1 MTVARP
7 GGGTVYAKIIHTYVL
22 HCFKGK
28 LHGACRSPGGP
39 NLIHPMT
46 NEPSHYLDAAEHDD
60 PSPSPHSPPPADYGV
75 ILYLDVKNLVLIMM
89 AAVIVALLLD
99 RAFRHPAGPPATNP
113 AHPCPRSRRPSPVS
127 PCILKTSP

>member
-1 MTVARP
+1 
-7 GGGTVYAKIIHTYVL
+7 
-22 HCFKGK
+22 
-28 LHGACRSPGGP
+28 
-39 NLIHPMT
+39 MT

-113 AHPCPRSRRPSPVS
+113 APAAAQSASASPAAAVPAKTPSP
-127 PCILKTSP
+127 PAK